1 MKTMKSPYFFLILS
15 LLVFLTA
22 CASYADVPSHTPH
35 AIPSATL
42 LSPFIL
48 TPQHAQAN
56 AQSTIAA
63 GQAVRSDL
71 DITATALSLQGIQA
85 NQRATEV
92 AIQIT
97 HAAATSDVFVQQTEI
112 ASQTTATAQA
122 AIDRAN
128 AINMASTQFAAQTAT
143 TWPQTAT
150 PLAATQSAIV
160 LETKNA
166 ERRAYWS
173 QFVIPF
179 WIFSGAVILVIVITG
194 IVYAYRRLLR
204 ILEWRLSTV
213 SSPDG
218 ETIMLLPAEE
228 KIKALMPGRSFG
240 AALHSGKDET
250 TVSGI
255 APDLAL
261 QDRVVARNQAIRLTA
276 SLPPGRTPQQ
286 AQQLL
291 NIGNSSEEKGKPVF
305 RILAPT
311 ERPPLLDGDTL
322 DILEGKWS
330 ETHDN

>member
-1 MKTMKSPYFFLILS
+1 MKSTYFFLIL
-15 LLVFLTA
+15 LPLILLTA
-22 CASYADVPSHTPH
+22 CASYTDTPSSTPR

-63 GQAVRSDL
+63 GEAVRSDL
-71 DITATALSLQGIQA
+71 DITATALSLQEIQA

-92 AIQIT
+92 SIQVAQ
-97 HAAATSDVFVQQTEI
+97 AAATSQALMRQTEVS
-112 ASQTTATAQA
+112 AQATATTKAETDATHA
-122 AIDRAN
+122 ANI
-128 AINMASTQFAAQTAT
+128 ASTQFAAETAT

-166 ERRAYWS
+166 ERHAYWS

-179 WIFSGAVILVIVITG
+179 WIFSGAVILVIIIAG

-228 KIKALMPGRSFG
+228 EVKALLPGRSFG
-240 AALHSGKDET
+240 AALHSGKDAT
-250 TVSGI
+250 IVSGV
-255 APDLAL
+255 APDLTL

-276 SLPPGRTPQQ
+276 SLPPGRTPKQ
-286 AQQLL
+286 AHRLL
-291 NIGNSSEEKGKPVF
+291 DTGNPPVEKEAPAF

-330 ETHDN
+330 ETDVS